1 MNTRVILS
9 KKIVLRQ
16 FSFLRNLWGKTEEQ
30 PEKINQQDKDKDKYP
45 KIKEKDM
52 PIKEDKIN
60 EYFRSKVKKF
70 DGRLN

>member
-1 MNTRVILS
+1 MNKRLVCS
-9 KKIVLRQ
+9 KIVLRR

-30 PEKINQQDKDKDKYP
+30 PEKPVQQDKDKYP